1 MAINNDKNTPPELK
15 AVFLNTFN
23 MKDSLL
29 LHTVRYYSNSIARK
43 MVLAFSADSSSKVS
57 R

>member
-1 MAINNDKNTPPELK
+1 MPINNDKNTPPELK